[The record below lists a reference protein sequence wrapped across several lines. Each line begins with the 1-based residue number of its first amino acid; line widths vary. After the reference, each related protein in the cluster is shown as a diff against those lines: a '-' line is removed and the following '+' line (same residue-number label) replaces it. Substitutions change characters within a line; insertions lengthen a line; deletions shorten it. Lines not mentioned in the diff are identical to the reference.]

1 MLTGLRGDA
10 LERAGLRNLGV
21 TGPALMLSDRPM
33 PRSSCVAMLGSLEL
47 LTNRPEGEGGDLP
60 PLAGAGPDDGERGS
74 GDKSMSDS
82 GEEAYDRR
90 EVMGKRK
97 SSDRYSSSCDKPRQP
112 QQQTTPAD
120 EHAGKK
126 REPMDQIDDD
136 KQVESRKKRVI
147 RGQAGRL
154 NEQKVEAT
162 RNQPLPRGSRTR
174 GGAL

>member
-90 EVMGKRK
+90 EVMGQRK
-97 SSDRYSSSCDKPRQP
+97 SSDRYSSSCDEPRQP
-112 QQQTTPAD
+112 QQRRHQQTSTQ
-120 EHAGKK
+120 
-126 REPMDQIDDD
+126 RT
-136 KQVESRKKRVI
+136 
-147 RGQAGRL
+147 
-154 NEQKVEAT
+154 NEN
-162 RNQPLPRGSRTR
+162 R
-174 GGAL
+174 